1 MQSLRFLVSGKVQGV
16 YYRKFV
22 SDALRRLGVQ
32 GYVRNLPDGRVE
44 AVARLYDEEEELPR
58 ILEILHRGSPLSE
71 VEQVEY
77 ERLDED
83 DLLYDGFEI
92 RY

>member
-44 AVARLYDEEEELPR
+44 AVVRLYDVEEELPR
-58 ILEILHRGSPLSE
+58 ILEILRRGSPLSE
-71 VEQVEY
+71 VEKVEY
-77 ERLDED
+77 ERLEED